1 MSNVAKYNTYK
12 GISTV
17 LTLGTPITTLA
28 ICGAEIVTPAGK
40 ISFAGV
46 MVLLITLLFAK
57 DKIAENFKMPSA
69 FMVSFVGLMIILLI
83 ENILVPIK
91 AVFIAT
97 MITSGIDELTFKSFY
112 KQIEALLPEQ
122 AKVFKKFGFIFASS
136 EKIMSFVPEQTTSA
150 EVVNNE

>member
-1 MSNVAKYNTYK
+1 MKPVAKYNTCK

-40 ISFAGV
+40 ISFAGA
-46 MVLLITLLFAK
+46 MVILITLLFAK
-57 DKIAENFKMPSA
+57 DKLAENFKVPSA
-69 FMVSFVGLMIILLI
+69 FVVSIVGLLLILLV

-97 MITSGIDELTFKSFY
+97 MITSGVDELTFKSFY
-112 KQIEALLPEQ
+112 KQTEILLPEQ
-122 AKVFKKFGFIFASS
+122 AKAFKKFGFIFASS
-136 EKIMSFVPEQTTSA
+136 EQILSFTTKQSK
-150 EVVNNE
+150 ETEGDSV

>member
-1 MSNVAKYNTYK
+1 MKPVAKYNTCK

-28 ICGAEIVTPAGK
+28 ICGIEITTPAGK
-40 ISFAGV
+40 ISFAGA
-46 MVLLITLLFAK
+46 MVILITLLFAK
-57 DKIAENFKMPSA
+57 DKLAENFKVPSA
-69 FMVSFVGLMIILLI
+69 FVVSIVGLLLILLI

-112 KQIEALLPEQ
+112 KQIEMLLPEQ
-122 AKVFKKFGFIFASS
+122 VKAFKKFGFIFASS
-136 EKIMSFVPEQTTSA
+136 EQILSFTTKQSK
-150 EVVNNE
+150 ETEGDSV

>member
-1 MSNVAKYNTYK
+1 MKPVAKYNTCK

-28 ICGAEIVTPAGK
+28 ICGAEIITPAGK
-40 ISFAGV
+40 ISFAGA
-46 MVLLITLLFAK
+46 MVILITLLFAK
-57 DKIAENFKMPSA
+57 DKFAENFKVPSA
-69 FMVSFVGLMIILLI
+69 FVVSIVGLMLILLV

-112 KQIEALLPEQ
+112 KQIETLLPEQ

-136 EKIMSFVPEQTTSA
+136 EKILSFVPTQNKETEGGNA
-150 EVVNNE
+150 

>member
-1 MSNVAKYNTYK
+1 MKPVAKYNICK

-28 ICGAEIVTPAGK
+28 ICGAEIITPAGK

-46 MVLLITLLFAK
+46 MVILITLLFAK
-57 DKIAENFKMPSA
+57 DKLAENFKVPSA
-69 FMVSFVGLMIILLI
+69 FVVSIVGLMLILLI

-97 MITSGIDELTFKSFY
+97 MITSGIDELTFKNFY
-112 KQIEALLPEQ
+112 KQIEMLLPEQ
-122 AKVFKKFGFIFASS
+122 AKAFKKVGFIFASS
-136 EKIMSFVPEQTTSA
+136 EKILSFVPEQNKETKGDS
-150 EVVNNE
+150 V

>member
-1 MSNVAKYNTYK
+1 MKPVAKYNTCK

-40 ISFAGV
+40 ISFAGA
-46 MVLLITLLFAK
+46 MVILITLLFAK
-57 DKIAENFKMPSA
+57 DKLAENFKVPSA
-69 FMVSFVGLMIILLI
+69 FVVSIVGLLLILLI

-97 MITSGIDELTFKSFY
+97 MITSGVDELTFKNFY
-112 KQIEALLPEQ
+112 KQTEILLPEQ
-122 AKVFKKFGFIFASS
+122 AKAFKKFGFIFASS
-136 EKIMSFVPEQTTSA
+136 EQILSFTTKQSK
-150 EVVNNE
+150 ETEGDSV

>member
-1 MSNVAKYNTYK
+1 MKPVAKYNTCK

-40 ISFAGV
+40 ISFAGA
-46 MVLLITLLFAK
+46 MVILITLLFAK
-57 DKIAENFKMPSA
+57 DKLAENFKVPSA
-69 FMVSFVGLMIILLI
+69 FVVSTVGLMLILLI

-112 KQIEALLPEQ
+112 KQIETLLPEQ
-122 AKVFKKFGFIFASS
+122 AKAFKKVGFIFASS
-136 EKIMSFVPEQTTSA
+136 EKILSFAPTQSKETEGGNV
-150 EVVNNE
+150 

>member
-1 MSNVAKYNTYK
+1 MKPVAKYNTCK

-28 ICGAEIVTPAGK
+28 ICGIEITTPAGK

-46 MVLLITLLFAK
+46 MVILITLLFAK
-57 DKIAENFKMPSA
+57 DKLAENFKVPSA
-69 FMVSFVGLMIILLI
+69 FVASIVGLMLILLV

-112 KQIEALLPEQ
+112 KQIEMLLPEQ
-122 AKVFKKFGFIFASS
+122 VKAFKKFGFIFASS
-136 EKIMSFVPEQTTSA
+136 EQILSFATKQSKETEGDNV
-150 EVVNNE
+150 

>member
-1 MSNVAKYNTYK
+1 MKPVAKYNTCK
-12 GISTV
+12 GISTF

-40 ISFAGV
+40 ISFAGA
-46 MVLLITLLFAK
+46 MVILITLLFAK
-57 DKIAENFKMPSA
+57 DKLAENFKVPSA
-69 FMVSFVGLMIILLI
+69 FVVSIVGFMLILLI

-112 KQIEALLPEQ
+112 KQIETLLPKQ
-122 AKVFKKFGFIFASS
+122 TKAFKKVGFIFASS
-136 EKIMSFVPEQTTSA
+136 EKILSFVPQNKET
-150 EVVNNE
+150 EGDNV

>member
-1 MSNVAKYNTYK
+1 MKPVAKYNTCK

-28 ICGAEIVTPAGK
+28 ICGAEIITPAGK

-46 MVLLITLLFAK
+46 MVILITLLFAK
-57 DKIAENFKMPSA
+57 DKLAENFKVPSA
-69 FMVSFVGLMIILLI
+69 FVVSIVGLMLILLI

-122 AKVFKKFGFIFASS
+122 AKASKKAGFIFASS
-136 EKIMSFVPEQTTSA
+136 EKILSFAPTQNKETEGGNV
-150 EVVNNE
+150 

>member
-1 MSNVAKYNTYK
+1 MKPVAKYNTCK

-40 ISFAGV
+40 ISFAGA
-46 MVLLITLLFAK
+46 MVILITLLFAK
-57 DKIAENFKMPSA
+57 DKLAENFKVPSA
-69 FMVSFVGLMIILLI
+69 FVVSIVGLMLILLV

-136 EKIMSFVPEQTTSA
+136 EKILSFAPTQNKETEGGKV
-150 EVVNNE
+150 

>member
-1 MSNVAKYNTYK
+1 MKPVAKYNTCK
-12 GISTV
+12 GISTF

-40 ISFAGV
+40 ISFAGA
-46 MVLLITLLFAK
+46 MVILITLLFAK
-57 DKIAENFKMPSA
+57 DKLAENFKVPSA
-69 FMVSFVGLMIILLI
+69 FVVSIVGLMLILLI

-112 KQIEALLPEQ
+112 KQIETLLPKQ
-122 AKVFKKFGFIFASS
+122 AKAFKKVGFIFASS
-136 EKIMSFVPEQTTSA
+136 EKILSFVPQNKET
-150 EVVNNE
+150 EGDNV

>member
-1 MSNVAKYNTYK
+1 MKPVAKYNTCK

-28 ICGAEIVTPAGK
+28 ICGAEIITPAGK

-46 MVLLITLLFAK
+46 MVILITLLFAK
-57 DKIAENFKMPSA
+57 DKLAENFKVPSA
-69 FMVSFVGLMIILLI
+69 FVVSIVGLMLILLI

-136 EKIMSFVPEQTTSA
+136 EKILSFVPTQNKET
-150 EVVNNE
+150 EGGKV

>member
-17 LTLGTPITTLA
+17 LTIGTPITTLA
-28 ICGAEIVTPAGK
+28 VCGAEIVTPAGK

-46 MVLLITLLFAK
+46 MVILLTLLFAK
-57 DKIAENFKMPSA
+57 DKIAENFKVPSA
-69 FMVSFVGLMIILLI
+69 FVISFIGLLLILLI

-97 MITSGIDELTFKSFY
+97 MVTSGIDELTFKNFY

-122 AKVFKKFGFIFASS
+122 TKIFKKFGFIFASS
-136 EKIMSFVPEQTTSA
+136 EKIMSFVPEQNQTTKGG
-150 EVVNNE
+150 N

>member
-1 MSNVAKYNTYK
+1 MKPVAKYNTCK

-28 ICGAEIVTPAGK
+28 ICGVEILTPAGK

-46 MVLLITLLFAK
+46 MVILITLLFAK
-57 DKIAENFKMPSA
+57 DKLAENFKVPSA
-69 FMVSFVGLMIILLI
+69 FVVSIVGLMLILLI

-112 KQIEALLPEQ
+112 KQIEMLLPEQ

-136 EKIMSFVPEQTTSA
+136 EKILSFAQTQNK
-150 EVVNNE
+150 E

>member
-1 MSNVAKYNTYK
+1 MKPVAKYNTCK

-28 ICGAEIVTPAGK
+28 ICGAEIITPAGK
-40 ISFAGV
+40 ISFAGA
-46 MVLLITLLFAK
+46 MVILITLLFAK
-57 DKIAENFKMPSA
+57 DKLAENFKVPSA
-69 FMVSFVGLMIILLI
+69 FVVSIVGLMLILLI

-112 KQIEALLPEQ
+112 KQIETLLPEQ
-122 AKVFKKFGFIFASS
+122 AKVFKKFGFIFAVCKVAFAR
-136 EKIMSFVPEQTTSA
+136 EG
-150 EVVNNE
+150 

>member
-1 MSNVAKYNTYK
+1 MKPVAKYNICK

-28 ICGAEIVTPAGK
+28 ICGAEIITPAGK
-40 ISFAGV
+40 ISFAGA
-46 MVLLITLLFAK
+46 MVILITLLFAK
-57 DKIAENFKMPSA
+57 DKFAENFKVPSA
-69 FMVSFVGLMIILLI
+69 FVVSIVGLMLILLI

-112 KQIEALLPEQ
+112 KQIETLLPKQ
-122 AKVFKKFGFIFASS
+122 AKAFKKVGFIFASS
-136 EKIMSFVPEQTTSA
+136 EKILSFVPQNKET
-150 EVVNNE
+150 EGDNV